1 MSRRIAC
8 CARNINLQNAEE
20 IHMKTELHPGIQEFL
35 SQPNANQF
43 GAQSRMTATEQVIN
57 PSDGSVLAE
66 VAMGGAEEIELA
78 IVAGEK
84 AFPAWSAM
92 RPSDRALLLIRF
104 AEVLEKH
111 SAELAQLESL
121 DVGKPIAAAEGFDI
135 PFGIECFRYFADLSI
150 RAHYSRPLDVKGFEA
165 RTWRAPY
172 GVCGFIFPWNF
183 PFTLLCWG
191 IAPALAAGNTVVV
204 KPSGVT
210 PLSTLYAAQLAV
222 EAGLPPGVFN
232 VVAGVGSGAGVA
244 LSSHPRIK
252 RISFT
257 GSPEVGRKIAEL
269 SGRNLVPCKLE
280 LGGKGAAVVF
290 EDVDVDSVAMQLAAA
305 VTMNTGQVCCTATRW
320 LIHEKIYDRFA
331 GKVTEALQQVK
342 IGSGLNRDTQM
353 GPLVSSSHRQRV
365 LDYLDRGLQSGARA
379 ILEGGAVSP
388 RGEEN
393 GFYVTPAL
401 LEGPDNN
408 VCCREEI
415 FGPCAYLL
423 RFKGEDS
430 AIAKVN
436 ELAYGLA
443 NSVWSADLTRANRVA
458 EHLVAGNNW
467 INAHNLFAYGLPYG
481 GVNISGM
488 GGGVNSPETFYDYLR
503 TQTIARPVI

>member
-1 MSRRIAC
+1 
-8 CARNINLQNAEE
+8 
-20 IHMKTELHPGIQEFL
+20 MKMELHASVRDFL
-35 SQPNANQF
+35 AKPLPNQIGGQA
-43 GAQSRMTATEQVIN
+43 RMTATGQVMN

-66 VAMGGAEEIELA
+66 VAM
-78 IVAGEK
+78 AGEK
-84 AFPAWSAM
+84 EIDLAVTAGTQAFPGWSAL
-92 RPSDRALLLIRF
+92 PPKDRALLLHRF
-104 AEVLEKH
+104 ADALEKH

-135 PFGIECFRYFADLSI
+135 PFGIECFRYFADLAT
-150 RAHYSRPLDVKGFEA
+150 RAQYSVPLHLKGFEA
-165 RTWRAPY
+165 RTWRVPY

-204 KPSGVT
+204 KPSAVT
-210 PLSTLYAAQLAV
+210 PLTTLYAAQIAL
-222 EAGLPPGVFN
+222 EAGLPPGVLN
-232 VVAGVGSGAGVA
+232 VVAGNGTGAGVA
-244 LSSHPRIK
+244 LSSNPRIK
-252 RISFT
+252 RMSFT
-257 GSPEVGRKIAEL
+257 GSPEVGRKIGEL

-290 EDVDVDSVAMQLAAA
+290 DDVDVDSTATQLAAA

-320 LIHEKIYDRFA
+320 LIQEKIYDRFVA
-331 GKVTEALQQVK
+331 KVTEALKQTKVG
-342 IGSGLNRDTQM
+342 IGLDRNTQM
-353 GPLVSSSHRQRV
+353 GPLVSQSQRQHVLGYIERGKQNGARPV
-365 LDYLDRGLQSGARA
+365 LD
-379 ILEGGAVSP
+379 GGAIAP
-388 RGEEN
+388 LGGEN
-393 GFYVTPAL
+393 GFYVAPAL
-401 LEGPDNN
+401 LEGPDDN

-423 RFKGEDS
+423 RFKDEGS

-443 NSVWSADLTRANRVA
+443 NSVWSTDLARANRVA

-503 TQTIARPVI
+503 AQTIARPLN